1 MLLNDHEEFGLQV
14 LMVRRNL
21 NSDFVGGAYVFPGG
35 AVDPS
40 DAGPA
45 IERRSLGRSDT
56 DASAILGLPSGG
68 LAYWVAVL
76 RECFE
81 EAGILLARDAGGAMV
96 RLDAPADAARFSS
109 HRQAL
114 NDRATTFAAI
124 AEEEDLHLDV
134 AGVHYFAHWIT
145 PEGAPR
151 RYDTRFFVAKAPDG
165 QIPANDQSETI
176 AEIWITPKEALAAH
190 RRGEIEMVLPTIRNL
205 QDLARFDRSAD
216 VLSAAAAAG
225 TVPAILPRISVTD
238 RGVQILVP
246 GDDGYEEAVPKHFT
260 GGGGNFNEMAKAVS
274 HHANPEPE
282 ANP

>member
-1 MLLNDHEEFGLQV
+1 MAERGSADSAPIALRPAATVMLLRDHVEFGLQV

-21 NSDFVGGAYVFPGG
+21 NSDFVGGAFVFPGG

-45 IERRSLGRSDT
+45 IERRSLGRSDA
-56 DASAILGLPSGG
+56 DASAILGLPTGG

-81 EAGILLARDAGGAMV
+81 EAGILLARDAIGTMLS
-96 RLDAPADAARFSS
+96 LDGPADAERYAA

-114 NDRATTFAAI
+114 NDRSTSFAAI

-165 QIPANDQSETI
+165 QTPANDQSETI
-176 AEIWITPKEALAAH
+176 ADIWITPAEALAAH
-190 RRGEIEMVLPTIRNL
+190 RREEIEMVLPTIR
-205 QDLARFDRSAD
+205 
-216 VLSAAAAAG
+216 
-225 TVPAILPRISVTD
+225 TVSYTHLTLPTNREV
-238 RGVQILVP
+238 
-246 GDDGYEEAVPKHFT
+246 
-260 GGGGNFNEMAKAVS
+260 
-274 HHANPEPE
+274 
-282 ANP
+282 